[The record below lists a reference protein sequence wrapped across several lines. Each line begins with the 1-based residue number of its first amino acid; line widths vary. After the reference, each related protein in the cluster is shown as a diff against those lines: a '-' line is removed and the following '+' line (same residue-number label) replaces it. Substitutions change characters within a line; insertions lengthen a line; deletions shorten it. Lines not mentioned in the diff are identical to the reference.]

1 MWYPIRLKTIE
12 ELLEKK
18 DHVMTLVKRERIGNV
33 LSSTVGL
40 IGAGAV
46 AIGVLFAIPTAG
58 TSLSLS
64 AIGGGVGI
72 AGAGGGLVSS
82 FILKRMNNSHLE
94 EAQSYVIL
102 DQQFSKQLNAAT
114 ARYAEALESWKQN
127 AVLHGASIAARL
139 LNVARLG
146 NILSDGG
153 EIVARVSARVVGTT
167 LMAVTVP
174 FDVYVIAYNC
184 SRLLKASKD
193 TTGQTDDN
201 QTIQCLLNQFKD
213 SLKGMYCQI
222 YMLLSV

>member
-1 MWYPIRLKTIE
+1 MWYPIRRKTIE

-33 LSSTVGL
+33 VSSTVGL
-40 IGAGAV
+40 IGAGAF
-46 AIGVLFAIPTAG
+46 AIGVLFAFPTGG

-72 AGAGGGLVSS
+72 AGAGGGLASS
-82 FILKRMNNSHLE
+82 FVLKRKNNRHLA
-94 EAQSYVIL
+94 EAQSYVTL

-139 LNVARLG
+139 LNAARLG
-146 NILSDGG
+146 NMLSDGG
-153 EIVARVSARVVGTT
+153 EIFARVTVGTT

-184 SRLLKASKD
+184 SQLLKASKD

-201 QTIQCLLNQFKD
+201 QTIQCLLNQFKE

>member
-1 MWYPIRLKTIE
+1 MWYPIRCKTIE

-33 LSSTVGL
+33 VSSTVGL

-46 AIGVLFAIPTAG
+46 AIGMLFAIPTFG

-72 AGAGGGLVSS
+72 AGAGGGLASS
-82 FILKRMNNSHLE
+82 YLSKKMNNSHLA
-94 EAQSYVIL
+94 EAQSYVTL

-114 ARYAEALESWKQN
+114 ARYAEALESWKKN
-127 AVLHGASIAARL
+127 AVLCGASIAARL
-139 LNVARLG
+139 LNAARLG
-146 NILSDGG
+146 NMLSDGG
-153 EIVARVSARVVGTT
+153 EIVARISARVVGVT

-174 FDVYVIAYNC
+174 FDIGVIAYNC
-184 SRLLKASKD
+184 SRLRKASKN
-193 TTGQTDDN
+193 TTGLTDDN